1 MLISDKQHQA
11 NRQNAQHSPGP
22 TSPEGKAAVRFNA
35 LTWGLRARSL
45 MLDDEDPADYQQLWD
60 DLEAEWQP
68 QTHTERYYLEQ
79 MSMSQWLL
87 TRTAASETRIRQA
100 GLHLGTELELLDRI
114 AAQRTRLER
123 SFTSGMREL
132 KQLQKERQA
141 RRPQPAPGVRAAQP
155 PVHPPAE
162 PQVPRSDYKM
172 ADRPEANPVFC
183 SPAAPD
189 SR

>member
-1 MLISDKQHQA
+1 MK
-11 NRQNAQHSPGP
+11 NG
-22 TSPEGKAAVRFNA
+22 V
-35 LTWGLRARSL
+35 ARSNN
-45 MLDDEDPADYQQLWD
+45 PFA
-60 DLEAEWQP
+60 
-68 QTHTERYYLEQ
+68 
-79 MSMSQWLL
+79 LL
-87 TRTAASETRIRQA
+87 A
-100 GLHLGTELELLDRI
+100 RI
-114 AAQRTRLER
+114 AGGESKIYEAAIPPQEQFALLREVSTQRTRLER
-123 SFTSGMREL
+123 SFTAALREL

-172 ADRPEANPVFC
+172 ADRPEANPGFC